1 MGSVDDLD
9 ADKYREGDAPSRYW
23 RGYIF
28 SINGSRAKKQRER
41 LRLLPYLPFP
51 FISFHRIPIIPFF
64 LFRTTYLC
72 LYCATLSR
80 EEKDIFVVGNLAGS
94 SLTLTFL
101 NSLAACHVC
110 KLLRCFRNL
119 TPNFYIRK
127 ILTVSFSASNRLPA
141 PTHLRMNASKQL
153 FWDNFSTFS
162 FNNKM
167 KKIAAFALFLF
178 ILHHYLLKELGF

>member
-1 MGSVDDLD
+1 MMKRKRKNRIIIAWVLLMTLM
-9 ADKYREGDAPSRYW
+9 P
-23 RGYIF
+23 I
-28 SINGSRAKKQRER
+28 SIVKATHHHDIEEVASSQSTDPGQKTAGTTTTPA
-41 LRLLPYLPFP
+41 LFA
-51 FISFHRIPIIPFF
+51 ISFYLLSSNPNHSIF

-153 FWDNFSTFS
+153 F
-162 FNNKM
+162 
-167 KKIAAFALFLF
+167 
-178 ILHHYLLKELGF
+178 

>member
-1 MGSVDDLD
+1 MMKRKRKNRIIIAWVLLMTLM
-9 ADKYREGDAPSRYW
+9 P
-23 RGYIF
+23 I
-28 SINGSRAKKQRER
+28 SIVKATHHHDIEEVASSQSTDPGQKKQRER

-127 ILTVSFSASNRLPA
+127 ILTVPFSASNRLPA

-153 FWDNFSTFS
+153 F
-162 FNNKM
+162 
-167 KKIAAFALFLF
+167 
-178 ILHHYLLKELGF
+178 

>member
-1 MGSVDDLD
+1 MMKRKRKNRIIIAWVLLMTLM
-9 ADKYREGDAPSRYW
+9 P
-23 RGYIF
+23 I
-28 SINGSRAKKQRER
+28 SIVKATHHHDIEEVASSQSTDPGQKNSGNDYDSCPICHF
-41 LRLLPYLPFP
+41 LLSP
-51 FISFHRIPIIPFF
+51 FIESQSFHFF

-141 PTHLRMNASKQL
+141 PTHLRRNASKQL
-153 FWDNFSTFS
+153 F
-162 FNNKM
+162 
-167 KKIAAFALFLF
+167 
-178 ILHHYLLKELGF
+178 